1 VVYGG
6 TALPNSFY
14 TATTTA
20 PTYLAFNVTT
30 DEALQS
36 LIPFIRNQP
45 GVSLANSS
53 VSPLV
58 FAIPAGSSFSTPST
72 SVAPTKALQAS
83 LSVNGSGASQSSV
96 LVVLVGNVFGLPPI
110 MQGVI
115 HGSILSSATAQPTR
129 INSYYQTPV
138 DGAGNSFYGKN
149 SITGFALSPGAGASN
164 AVEVNT
170 ATQTITANY
179 QFAQAAI
186 PTGVPAVAN
195 GAQTTQTL
203 SGYFGGIMTKEPN
216 AGVGSPLPYAVTG
229 NTSISTNA
237 SNSQIAATLTGG
249 DPFTSS
255 ASGIPAPAA
264 NGIVLQYGSTT
275 GGTSAR
281 QAFINNN
288 LFAVLESPS
297 ASSSVNGV
305 AITPSTAYPN
315 TNPNLYLVTQ
325 TAAPATAVLPSG
337 LCSTC
342 QYLQWGYWGGELD
355 TPASG
360 NLAARTDVGH
370 INFWVAGTP
379 LTSMTDISSLQAM
392 NFTGTY
398 NGNLIGSVVNNGA
411 QYLASGGLQATYQF
425 GTKTGTFAVSNY
437 DNQSFTATGHS
448 SLSGPNYSF
457 GVKSG
462 AITGQ
467 VNGAFYGPMAA
478 ETGGNF
484 AFTAGPAYTTSGI
497 FAAKR

>member
-1 VVYGG
+1 MAVRRCP
-6 TALPNSFY
+6 TSFY
-14 TATTTA
+14 AGTSIS
-20 PTYLAFNVTT
+20 PTYLAFDIGT

-36 LIPFIRNQP
+36 LIPFIRTQTGGALSNP
-45 GVSLANSS
+45 S
-53 VSPLV
+53 VSPLIL
-58 FAIPAGSSFSTPST
+58 ATPAGSTFSTS
-72 SVAPTKALQAS
+72 SGATKALQAS
-83 LSVNGSGASQSSV
+83 LGINGSGAQQSSV
-96 LVVLVGNVFGLPPI
+96 LVVLVGNVFGSPASL
-110 MQGVI
+110 QGVV
-115 HGSILSSATAQPTR
+115 HGSYLANGTSQPIR

-138 DGAGNSFYGKN
+138 DGTGNSFYGKTG
-149 SITGFALSPGAGASN
+149 ITGFALAPGAGAAN
-164 AVEVNT
+164 AIEVNT
-170 ATQTITANY
+170 GTQATTANY
-179 QFAQAAI
+179 QFAQPAI
-186 PTGVPAVAN
+186 PTAVPPVAS
-195 GAQTTQTL
+195 GTQTTQAS
-203 SGYFGGIMTKEPN
+203 SGYFGGIMTKEPP
-216 AGVGSPLPYAVTG
+216 AGAGTPIPYAVTG
-229 NTSISTNA
+229 STSISTNA
-237 SNSQIAATLTGG
+237 SNLQIAATLTGG
-249 DPFTSS
+249 DPFTSNT
-255 ASGIPAPAA
+255 SGIPASG
-264 NGIVLQYGSTT
+264 GIVLQYGSTT

-325 TAAPATAVLPSG
+325 TAAPATAVLPNG

-360 NLAARTDVGH
+360 DLAARTDVGH

-398 NGNLIGSVVNNGA
+398 NGNLIGAVVNNGA

-425 GTKTGTFAVSNY
+425 GTQTGTFAVSNY
-437 DNQSFTATGHS
+437 DNQSFTATGRAPLNGS
-448 SLSGPNYSF
+448 NYTFAIKSGPIN
-457 GVKSG
+457 G
-462 AITGQ
+462 A
-467 VNGAFYGPMAA
+467 VNGSFYGPMAA